1 MLSRTRD
8 DHQYVVHYR
17 SYRLALLLLLL
28 PPLMLIEHL
37 PAVIDG
43 SIDASDLA
51 ALLIGVFVPLLA
63 AYLLIELSS
72 FTFLQAD
79 NIFRFR
85 WRNPLR
91 KKALDLPLDRIV
103 SVRRQVM
110 ESNHDAPR
118 TRLVVVL
125 DDDSVI
131 GLTRGYTA
139 YQNREIDR
147 MIEEIREYLG
157 HIVPMR

>member
-110 ESNHDAPR
+110 ERLGLVWDLRLPEDLPPRPELEPAGDSAPR
-118 TRLVVVL
+118 
-125 DDDSVI
+125 S
-131 GLTRGYTA
+131 
-139 YQNREIDR
+139 
-147 MIEEIREYLG
+147 
-157 HIVPMR
+157 PKP